1 MSENEGT
8 KEPSFDA
15 SAIVGRVQD
24 GDPGAEQ
31 ALVCQYSRG
40 LILMLTHRCNDPEL
54 AADLHQETFIVVLKR
69 LREAGIEDPSKI
81 KSFIWATA
89 NNLFIN
95 EYRKLKRRNTWA
107 DTDRF
112 DYIADETSD
121 LVASLE
127 TEQTAAR
134 VRQMIQSLPVARDRE
149 MLYRFYISGEEKPS
163 ICASLELDAHHFDRV
178 IHRAKQRLKQIYLLG
193 NSV

>member
-1 MSENEGT
+1 MSATEGT
-8 KEPSFDA
+8 NEPSFDA
-15 SAIVGRVQD
+15 GAVVGRVTD

-31 ALVCQYSRG
+31 ALVCHFSRG
-40 LILMLTHRCNDPEL
+40 LLLMLTHRCNDPEL
-54 AADLHQETFIVVLKR
+54 AADLHQETFIVVLNR
-69 LREAGIEDPSKI
+69 LRDEGIDDPLKI

-89 NNLFIN
+89 RNLFIN
-95 EYRKLKRRNTWA
+95 EYRKQKRRNTWP
-107 DTDRF
+107 DSDRF

-127 TEQTAAR
+127 TEQTAVR

-149 MLYRFYISGEEKPS
+149 LLYRFYISGEEKPS
-163 ICASLELDAHHFDRV
+163 ICTSLELDAHHFDRV

-193 NSV
+193 NGF